1 MKKAILFWALVLTIP
16 IFGQSKS
23 EKKIPELLSIN
34 EKQVTELKASLKGN
48 VVLVNLWATW
58 CGPCV
63 KEFPHLLKLQN
74 LYEEKGVKV
83 VFISVDEPEDT
94 ENAVRPFL
102 QKQKVT
108 FTTYIKDG
116 DDDSFID
123 AIGTGWRGAIP
134 TTFIFDRTG
143 KQVATLIG
151 ERDFNTFEGV
161 IKPHL
166 ELVEKVKDFGYY
178 ESHYITVGFFIS
190 WRTWGRFETR
200 GVCPL
205 CWLTT

>member
-63 KEFPHLLKLQN
+63 KEFPHLLKLQK

-166 ELVEKVKDFGYY
+166 E
-178 ESHYITVGFFIS
+178 
-190 WRTWGRFETR
+190 
-200 GVCPL
+200 
-205 CWLTT
+205 

>member
-1 MKKAILFWALVLTIP
+1 MKANMKKIVLLWALILTIP

-23 EKKIPELLSIN
+23 KKTPELLSIN

-63 KEFPHLLKLQN
+63 KEFPHLVKLQK

-94 ENAVRPFL
+94 ESAVRPFL

-108 FTTYIKDG
+108 FTTYIKNG
-116 DDDSFID
+116 DDDSFFD
-123 AIGTGWRGAIP
+123 ATGTGWRGAIP

-143 KQVATLIG
+143 KQIATLIG
-151 ERDFNTFEGV
+151 ARDFNTFEDA

-166 ELVEKVKDFGYY
+166 E
-178 ESHYITVGFFIS
+178 
-190 WRTWGRFETR
+190 
-200 GVCPL
+200 
-205 CWLTT
+205 

>member
-1 MKKAILFWALVLTIP
+1 MKKTILFWALILTMP
-16 IFGQSKS
+16 VFGQSLS
-23 EKKIPELLSIN
+23 RKKIPELLSIN
-34 EKQVTELKASLKGN
+34 KRQVTELKESLKGN

-63 KEFPHLLKLQN
+63 KEFPHLVKLQK
-74 LYEEKGVKV
+74 LYKRQGVKV
-83 VFISVDEPEDT
+83 VFISVDEPEAAETD
-94 ENAVRPFL
+94 VRPFL

-108 FTTYIKDG
+108 FTTYIKNG

-123 AIGTGWRGAIP
+123 AIGAGWRGAIP

-151 ERDFNTFEGV
+151 ARDFNTFESV

-166 ELVEKVKDFGYY
+166 E
-178 ESHYITVGFFIS
+178 
-190 WRTWGRFETR
+190 
-200 GVCPL
+200 
-205 CWLTT
+205 